1 MKAYLLF
8 QEGQIH
14 GSEWE
19 KIPVCVVL
27 ADSLRKAAH
36 AIGGEYRRY
45 KDDED
50 EETWV
55 SVVKLPLSDFTPVSK
70 EFLTGPHEFRRGPI
84 SIITTD
90 MQKIAEKTIN
100 LSISELPLIRPVKS

>member
-14 GSEWE
+14 GSQWE
-19 KIPVCVVL
+19 KLPVCVVL

-36 AIGGEYRRY
+36 AVGGEYRRV

-50 EETWV
+50 KERWV
-55 SVVKLPLSDFTPVSK
+55 NVVELSMSDFTPVSK
-70 EFLTGPHEFRRGPI
+70 EFLTGPHEYRRGPI
-84 SIITTD
+84 SIIAHLGTE
-90 MQKIAEKTIN
+90 KII
-100 LSISELPLIRPVKS
+100 LSISELPFFRSIKA